1 MQFSLIHAS
10 RGRPRMAEQAILEWT
25 GKCSGQNTYEY
36 ILSADADDAGIDAY
50 RELAARLG
58 IRLVVDVN
66 RSAVEAWNR
75 AAARTS
81 GDVLVAVSDDFGCPE
96 EWDLALEAAIGDRR
110 DVAVLVHDGVEGR
123 IMTLPIVDRAWYE
136 RYGYILYP
144 EYRHMFCD
152 DDLTH
157 LARAT
162 GRLVDARRLVFP
174 HRHHTAGLSPEDDT
188 YRHGGSDLGW
198 WRDQRV
204 YAKRAAAHFGLR
216 PRSIRLFVAERRVD
230 ALYVVHIAGSTAK
243 RWLPAGLAARLPRW

>member
-1 MQFSLIHAS
+1 
-10 RGRPRMAEQAILEWT
+10 MAEEAILEWT
-25 GKCSGQNTYEY
+25 GKCSGRHTYEY
-36 ILSADADDAGIDAY
+36 ILSTDTDDAAVDAY

-58 IRLVVDVN
+58 IRLVVEAN

-110 DVAVLVHDGVEGR
+110 DVAVLVHDGAEGR
-123 IMTLPIVDRAWYE
+123 IATLPIVGRAWYE